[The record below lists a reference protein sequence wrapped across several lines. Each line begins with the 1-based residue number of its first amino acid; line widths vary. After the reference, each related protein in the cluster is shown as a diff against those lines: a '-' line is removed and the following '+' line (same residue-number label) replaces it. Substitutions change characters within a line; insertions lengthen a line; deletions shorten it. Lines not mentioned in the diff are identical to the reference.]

1 MSDQRPDPDR
11 LLAAIERD
19 TQQAAR
25 GHLKIFFGA
34 CAGVGKT
41 YAMLAAAKA
50 RLADGGEVL
59 IGLVETHR
67 RADTAAMLADLLQLP
82 RRKIAYRGRELEEF
96 DLDAALAAKPAL
108 IVVDELAHTNV
119 DGSRHRKR
127 WQDVE
132 ELLAAGIDVWTAL
145 NVQHLESLNDVV
157 GRITG
162 IRVAETVPDR
172 IFERA
177 DEVAVVDLPVAELQ
191 ARITA
196 GKVYLGESANRAT
209 DNFFRTG
216 NLIALRELALRR
228 TADRVDA
235 QMQAWREDR
244 AIKHVWQTR
253 SRLIV
258 CIGPKDDGEM
268 LVRAAA
274 RMATRLQ
281 AEWIALTVE
290 TPAEA
295 GADESSRTAR
305 ATALKLATSLGAE
318 VCTLD
323 AADAAEA
330 IVRFAVNRNAD
341 KLIVGHSRR
350 FGWRRLWRPALLD
363 QLIRHESVP
372 EIVVVGLEPAAAH
385 SRRNSRDMPFA
396 WQGYVWAVAVCILTT
411 VVAALLLSVFDLA
424 NVVMVFL
431 LAVVAV
437 SLRFG
442 RGPGAL
448 AAFLAVFALDFFFVP
463 PRFTLRVQDTQ
474 YLFTFLL
481 MLGVAL
487 VLGQLAARLKFEA
500 LSSSRREH
508 QSQQQAELSRVLSAA
523 LTTEQIVE
531 LALPRLT
538 GLFNAQVQMLLPDAQ
553 EHLHAVAGAHDAFAD
568 QAVAEWVFAHQQSA
582 GLGTAT
588 LPAARARYLPL
599 RASMRVRGVI
609 GVRPLPGCDLD
620 APEMQR
626 QIDLCLA
633 QVAQALERVHYVEVA
648 QEALVSM
655 ESERLRNSL
664 LAAVSHDL
672 RTPLTGLI
680 GMADMLAARPGHGVE
695 ETAMIEGMRETA
707 HRLVAQVTNLL
718 DMARLQTGHVELR
731 LEWCA
736 IDESIETATRALA
749 APLATHTLVLDVA
762 ADVPLVR
769 FDAVL
774 IERVLVNLL
783 DNACKY
789 TAPASQLRIR
799 VRRTDGNLEVA
810 VEDDGPGLPAGDT
823 ERLFEKFERGHSET
837 TQGGVG
843 LGLAICRAIVHAH
856 GGEIHAYNLPG
867 GGAAFRFTLPAT
879 ELPPEEDTLES
890 V

>member
-1 MSDQRPDPDR
+1 MNEQRPDPDR
-11 LLAAIERD
+11 LLAALERD

-41 YAMLAAAKA
+41 YAMLAAARA
-50 RLADGGEVL
+50 LQDEGGTVL

-67 RADTAAMLADLLQLP
+67 RADTAALLEGLPALP
-82 RRKIAYRGRELEEF
+82 RRRIEYRGHMLEEF
-96 DLDAALAAKPAL
+96 DLDAALALRPPL
-108 IVVDELAHTNV
+108 VIVDELAHSNV
-119 DGSRHRKR
+119 EGSRHRKR

-132 ELLAAGIDVWTAL
+132 ELLGAGISVWTAL

-162 IRVAETVPDR
+162 IRVAETVPDS

-177 DEVAVVDLPVAELQ
+177 DEVTVVDLPVAELQ
-191 ARITA
+191 ARLAA
-196 GKVYLGESANRAT
+196 GKVYLGESARRAAEG
-209 DNFFRTG
+209 FFRTG

-235 QMQAWREDR
+235 QMQAWREDSGINR
-244 AIKHVWQTR
+244 VWQTR
-253 SRLIV
+253 SRLVV
-258 CIGPKDDGEM
+258 CIGPDEDGET
-268 LVRAAA
+268 LVRTAA
-274 RMATRLQ
+274 RMAAHLQ
-281 AEWIALTVE
+281 AEWIALSVE
-290 TPAEA
+290 TPAQA
-295 GADESSRTAR
+295 GRSAAAQTAR
-305 ATALKLATSLGAE
+305 AAALRLAASLGAE
-318 VCTLD
+318 TCALD

-330 IVRFAVNRNAD
+330 IVRFALNRNAD

-350 FGWRRLWRPALLD
+350 PAWQRLWRASLLD
-363 QLIRHESVP
+363 QLIRHEAAP
-372 EIVVVGLEPAAAH
+372 EVVVVGLGASPGTGRAVPGEALPA
-385 SRRNSRDMPFA
+385 A
-396 WQGYVWAVAVCILTT
+396 WQGYLWAIATCVLTT
-411 VVAALLLSVFDLA
+411 LVAAALLSVFDLA

-431 LAVVAV
+431 LAVVAI

-463 PRFTLRVQDTQ
+463 PRFTLRVQDSQ
-474 YLFTFLL
+474 YLFTFVL

-500 LSSSRREH
+500 VGAVRREH
-508 QSQQQAELSRVLSAA
+508 QSQQQAELSQALSAA

-531 LALPRLT
+531 FAQSRLA
-538 GLFNAQVQMLLPDAQ
+538 GLFNAQIALLLPDARN
-553 EHLHAVAGAHDAFAD
+553 HLQMATGAREAFAD
-568 QAVAEWVFAHQQSA
+568 QAVAEWVFVHQQAA

-588 LPAARARYLPL
+588 LPAAQARYLPL

-609 GVRPLPGCDLD
+609 GIRPQPGCDLD
-620 APEMQR
+620 SPDMQR
-626 QIDLCLA
+626 QLDSCLA
-633 QVAQALERVHYVEVA
+633 QVAQALERVHYVAVA

-680 GMADMLAARPGHGVE
+680 GMADTLAARPALAAE
-695 ETAMIEGMRETA
+695 EAAMVGSMRETA

-718 DMARLQTGHVELR
+718 DMARLQTGHVQLKM
-731 LEWCA
+731 EWCA
-736 IDESIETATRALA
+736 IEESIETATRSLA
-749 APLATHTLVLDVA
+749 EPLASHPLTLDLPPGL
-762 ADVPLVR
+762 PLVR

-774 IERVLVNLL
+774 VERVLVNLL

-789 TAPASQLRIR
+789 TPAASHLLIR
-799 VRRTDGNLEVA
+799 VRSLEKSLEVSL
-810 VEDDGPGLPAGDT
+810 EDDGPGLPGGDH
-823 ERLFEKFERGHSET
+823 ERLFTKFERGHAEAS
-837 TQGGVG
+837 QGGVG
-843 LGLAICRAIVHAH
+843 LGLAICRAIIEAH
-856 GGEIHAYNLPG
+856 GGNIHAYNAAA
-867 GGAAFRFTLPAT
+867 GGAGFRFTLPAT
-879 ELPPEEDTLES
+879 EVPPDALPLE
-890 V
+890 

>member
-82 RRKIAYRGRELEEF
+82 RRKIAYRSRELEEF

-119 DGSRHRKR
+119 EGSRHRKR

-196 GKVYLGESANRAT
+196 GKVYLGESANRAV

-290 TPAEA
+290 TPAQA

-305 ATALKLATSLGAE
+305 VAALKLAGSLGAE

-385 SRRNSRDMPFA
+385 SQRSSRAMPFA
-396 WQGYVWAVAVCILTT
+396 WQGYLWAVAACILTT

-474 YLFTFLL
+474 YFFTFVL

-523 LTTEQIVE
+523 LTTEQIIE
-531 LALPRLT
+531 LALPRLA
-538 GLFNAQVQMLLPDAQ
+538 GLFNAQVAMLLPDAQ
-553 EHLHAVAGAHDAFAD
+553 EHLHAVAGAQDAFAD

-582 GLGTAT
+582 GFGTAT

-789 TAPASQLRIR
+789 TPPASLLHIR
-799 VRRTDGNLEVA
+799 VRRTDGNLAVA
-810 VEDDGPGLPAGDT
+810 VEDDGPGLPAGNA

-843 LGLAICRAIVHAH
+843 LGLAICRAIVRAH
-856 GGEIHAYNLPG
+856 GGEIHADNLPG
-867 GGAAFRFTLPAT
+867 GGAAFRFTLPAA